1 MTVKNQGYTLRK
13 PETSAEWEIVKRL
26 LTAYRDEFNND
37 TCFSSFEEEMAHIE
51 ELYSRSGHIKIIAV
65 NNMDG
70 IIAGCVAL
78 QPFTPGI
85 AEMKRLY
92 VVPQHRGHHLGRQ
105 LAESIILHAVQAG
118 YEKIYLDTMKEM
130 VTAQTLYHSLGF
142 EIIPAYDDQDLSR
155 LICYGKILQS
165 E

>member
-1 MTVKNQGYTLRK
+1 MNKTRYILRK
-13 PETSAEWEIVKRL
+13 PASGDEWNIVRQL
-26 LTAYRDEFNND
+26 LMDYRDEFNND
-37 TCFSSFEEEMAHIE
+37 TCFSSFEEEMARIE
-51 ELYSRSGHIKIIAV
+51 ELYSRPGHIKIIAV
-65 NNMDG
+65 DRQDST
-70 IIAGCVAL
+70 IAGCVAL

-92 VVPQHRGHHLGRQ
+92 VVPEHRGNHLGKQ
-105 LAESIILHAVQAG
+105 LAESIIQEAARSG

-130 VTAQTLYHSLGF
+130 VTAQKLYHSLGF